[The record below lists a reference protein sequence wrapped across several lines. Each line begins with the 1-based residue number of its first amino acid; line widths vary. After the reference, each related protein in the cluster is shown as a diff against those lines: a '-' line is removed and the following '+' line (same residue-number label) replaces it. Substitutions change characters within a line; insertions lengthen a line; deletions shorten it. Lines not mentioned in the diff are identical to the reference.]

1 MRESHSLPYDVNVEI
16 QRPACPMCRTHMML
30 ARITPPRVD
39 YDMRTFECPQ
49 CEYVHEVMVANDAF
63 AYQIDHSVR
72 KPVSSS

>member
-16 QRPACPMCRTHMML
+16 QPPACPMCRTHMML